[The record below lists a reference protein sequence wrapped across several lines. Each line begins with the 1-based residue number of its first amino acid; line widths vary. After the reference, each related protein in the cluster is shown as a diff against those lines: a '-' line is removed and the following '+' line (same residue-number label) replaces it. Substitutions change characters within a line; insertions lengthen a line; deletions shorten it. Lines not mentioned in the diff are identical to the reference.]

1 MASRQFLAELLHR
14 TYTHKKGSMLLFD
27 EKLIVFPEDSF
38 AAKEDVI
45 RCLTHLENSR
55 VLDAD
60 RYEQAVL

>member
-1 MASRQFLAELLHR
+1 
-14 TYTHKKGSMLLFD
+14 MLLFD

-55 VLDAD
+55 VA
-60 RYEQAVL
+60 